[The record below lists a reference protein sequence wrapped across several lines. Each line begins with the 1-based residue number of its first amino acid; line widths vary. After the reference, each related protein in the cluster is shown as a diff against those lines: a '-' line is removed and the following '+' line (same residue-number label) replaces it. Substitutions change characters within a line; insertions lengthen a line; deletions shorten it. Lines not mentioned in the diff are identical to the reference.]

1 MLRWEDPGMADRPG
15 PTPPTPPADD
25 PGDHWQRLTNTLPQP
40 PNVEDRHD
48 LLWQELSAQFGWY
61 NRAATRTRLW
71 YQVLKVAVLV
81 AGASVTLLAAIS
93 APAAVTASVAGV
105 IVVVEGAQ
113 QIFQFHSNWISYRGS
128 AELLRQH
135 AFLYV
140 ASVTPYDQPTTR
152 RARLAA
158 ALVDVA
164 TQEKSNWSKVME
176 QVPGKG

>member
-1 MLRWEDPGMADRPG
+1 MADKPDS
-15 PTPPTPPADD
+15 TSEKPAA
-25 PGDHWQRLTNTLPQP
+25 GDLAATWKRLGNALPQP
-40 PNVEDRHD
+40 PVAEDRED
-48 LLWQELSAQFGWY
+48 LLWQEVSAQFAWY
-61 NRAATRTRLW
+61 GKAATRTRLW
-71 YQVLKVAVLV
+71 YQGLKVLALV

-128 AELLRQH
+128 AELLRRH

-140 ASVTPYDQPTTR
+140 ASVKPYDQPSTR

-158 ALVDVA
+158 VLMEVTAE
-164 TQEKSNWSKVME
+164 EKSSWSKTME
-176 QVPGKG
+176 REPGRG

>member
-1 MLRWEDPGMADRPG
+1 MADRPG
-15 PTPPTPPADD
+15 TTPRQPPAED
-25 PGDHWQRLTNTLPQP
+25 PGDHWQRLTDTLPQP
-40 PNVEDRHD
+40 PNAEERDD
-48 LLWQELSAQFGWY
+48 LLWQELSAQFRWY
-61 NRAATRTRLW
+61 NKAATHTRLW
-71 YQVLKVAVLV
+71 YQVLKVAALV

-113 QIFQFHSNWISYRGS
+113 QIFQFHTNWISYRKS

-140 ASVTPYDQPTTR
+140 ASVKPYDKPSTR

-158 ALVDVA
+158 TLMDVA
-164 TQEKSNWSKVME
+164 AQEKSNWSKVME
-176 QVPGKG
+176 QEPAQG